1 MSNFWRSLDLALI
14 NCETEIDLTWSRNH
28 KYIALLKYL
37 LIQVEKQQ
45 QPQNNNLDH
54 MIDPTFRNIKRLFV
68 SLFRNGA
75 NNPTMLPF
83 DRYYRPLV
91 EIKDFN
97 VLIDH
102 KLFFDQPVKI
112 NKKYMKTSSK
122 CQEMMTIQQKTY

>member
-54 MIDPTFRNIKRLFV
+54 MIDPTFRNIKSMFV

-112 NKKYMKTSSK
+112 NKKYMKNSSK

>member
-1 MSNFWRSLDLALI
+1 M
-14 NCETEIDLTWSRNH
+14 
-28 KYIALLKYL
+28 
-37 LIQVEKQQ
+37 EKQQQ

-54 MIDPTFRNIKRLFV
+54 MIHPTFRNIKRLFV
-68 SLFRNGA
+68 SSFRNGA

>member
-1 MSNFWRSLDLALI
+1 MALI
-14 NCETEIDLTWSRNH
+14 NCETEIDLTWSTNH

>member
-1 MSNFWRSLDLALI
+1 MALI
-14 NCETEIDLTWSRNH
+14 NCETEIDLTWSTNH

-37 LIQVEKQQ
+37 LIQVEKQQQ

-91 EIKDFN
+91 EIKDFK
-97 VLIDH
+97 VLIDN
-102 KLFFDQPVKI
+102 KLFFDQPVNI
-112 NKKYMKTSSK
+112 NKKYMKNSSN
-122 CQEMMTIQQKTY
+122 CQEMMTIQLIRLIVPSKIL